1 MRMLPNFKDEATQY
15 MRLVNKLEPQ
25 KIVAMA
31 VNIASNVEMFEDVV
45 GQMIV
50 DEEIDYTFLPYDF
63 DTSDYSNIALRA
75 MNEDPDLYILSGYS
89 FQIYGLMRAL
99 AAYGVPPSKIV
110 VTMDFVDLI
119 YGDTPREELA
129 GYYFTTPAFEIPGK
143 SEQADAFRERYAARF
158 GATPSYVEAFAYDTA
173 AMVVTAYK
181 NSGMVNPETI
191 MALSPFTGV
200 TGTVT
205 FDEFGDVSGSTT
217 VAQFGA
223 DGEITEV
230 E

>member
-143 SEQADAFRERYAARF
+143 SEQANAFRERYAARF